1 MKYMVITKKW
11 DDKKKAVVNYVCGEF
26 PEYWLASMFAKE
38 YKEHFATDTKVVDKD
53 EAVQAFI

>member
-26 PEYWLASMFAKE
+26 PEYWLASNVKGVNRNGNCKSNGFNE
-38 YKEHFATDTKVVDKD
+38 PVL
-53 EAVQAFI
+53 